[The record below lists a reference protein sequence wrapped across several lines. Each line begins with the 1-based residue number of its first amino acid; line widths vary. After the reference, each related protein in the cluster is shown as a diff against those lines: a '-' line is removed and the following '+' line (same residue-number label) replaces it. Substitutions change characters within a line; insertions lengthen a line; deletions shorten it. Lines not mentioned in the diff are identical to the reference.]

1 MGVLR
6 IARIV
11 AANGVSY
18 GSPRLAAAW
27 GTAGSPL
34 LPRPYRDAYGAL
46 ESPLVVLDDDCSA
59 TLTVADLGSEIWAR
73 LGVHEL
79 PQAIGRELRGWVGEL
94 SCPDVPDAIP
104 AELPLSWVAA
114 LPLRKRTRNLV
125 RRLIE
130 DNGHDGPLEAP
141 KSSSQVLALPGIRA
155 STLVDLLAVM
165 ESAELPGIQ
174 KASASTFGV
183 GNERSAISA
192 LAQHLQGF
200 AAWAIAETEA
210 KTFGQ
215 AVAATALE
223 EIEEW
228 RPLSTF
234 PLSDI
239 GVTSPH
245 PYAVLSSW
253 AEGLDDRERSIF
265 VGRIAQ
271 PQMPRTLQQ
280 IADEFAISR
289 ERVRQIEA
297 QLVAR
302 LRLFV
307 DSVAGSPIRWRL
319 ITLRD
324 RLSVAAPH
332 RHVKPMLD
340 PPADC
345 RGDYQLLLLELAGPY
360 DESDGWLVLRSAR
373 SSDPTDAIRNMSDE
387 FGRIDVAKA
396 GAALAG
402 WGLDCGL
409 HDDWIARDRKLRLV
423 NGHVV
428 RWDGPIADKLAFG
441 LADLAAP
448 ATAVKLLAHIGE
460 NRAVTSVKNAMSE
473 DERFV
478 RANRTEWALASWG
491 LPEYR
496 GIASTIGQI
505 LESSDAPMR
514 VDELIDRLSREF
526 RIAEGSARSYCD
538 AAMFVH
544 EDGWIRLRREHERY
558 HFQNSEVRDATGV
571 FDLGDGAVALLY
583 EVDHDVTRGSGRQLS
598 PAAGAL
604 LDLSVNERLRFDG
617 PHGTSV
623 AVTFPGTSF
632 SGPSLGSTRGLA
644 EVVNANMGDML
655 TVILRR
661 GEMTVSA
668 RATDLNEH
676 GTGWA
681 HVARLTGISEN
692 AGMDGLAAALHC
704 SRGEVRA
711 TLRERRDTIVL
722 EALPERRSTP
732 ELKEALAALDAEMQ
746 REEPF

>member
-1 MGVLR
+1 MAELH
-6 IARIV
+6 ITRIV

-18 GSPRLAAAW
+18 GSPRRAAAW
-27 GTAGSPL
+27 GTANCPL
-34 LPRPYRDAYGAL
+34 IPRPYRDAYGAL
-46 ESPLVVLDDDCSA
+46 EPPLVVLDHDHA
-59 TLTVADLGSEIWAR
+59 ETLTVADLGSEIWER
-73 LGVHEL
+73 LGLHEL

-94 SCPDVPDAIP
+94 SCPVVPDAIP
-104 AELPLSWVAA
+104 AQLPLSWVAA
-114 LPLRKRTRNLV
+114 LPLRKRTRNAV

-141 KSSSQVLALPGIRA
+141 RSSGQILALPGIGA
-155 STLVDLLAVM
+155 LALVDLLSVM

-174 KASASTFGV
+174 EASASASGV
-183 GNERSAISA
+183 DNEQSAVSA
-192 LAQHLQGF
+192 LAQHLRDF
-200 AAWAIAETEA
+200 AAWAIAESDA

-215 AVAATALE
+215 ALAAAGLE
-223 EIEEW
+223 EIDEW
-228 RPLSTF
+228 RSLSTF

-239 GVTSPH
+239 GATSPH
-245 PYAVLSSW
+245 PYVVLSKW

-265 VGRIAQ
+265 ADRIAQ
-271 PQMPRTLQQ
+271 PRRPRTLQHL
-280 IADEFAISR
+280 ADELTISR
-289 ERVRQIEA
+289 ERVRQIETRV
-297 QLVAR
+297 VAR
-302 LRLFV
+302 LGLFV
-307 DSVAGSPIRWRL
+307 DSTAGSPIRWRAT
-319 ITLRD
+319 TLRD
-324 RLSVAAPH
+324 RLSVTAP
-332 RHVKPMLD
+332 RGHVNPMLD

-345 RGDYQLLLLELAGPY
+345 YDDYQSLLLELAGPY

-373 SSDPTDAIRNMSDE
+373 SNDPTDAIRNMTDE

-396 GAALAG
+396 SAALAG
-402 WGLDCGL
+402 WGLDSGL

-423 NGHVV
+423 NGQVV

-441 LADLAAP
+441 LADLAEP
-448 ATAVKLLAHIGE
+448 ATAEKLLAHIGE
-460 NRAVTSVKNAMSE
+460 SRAITSAKNAMAE

-491 LPEYR
+491 LPEYS

-505 LESSDAPMR
+505 LERSDSPML
-514 VDELIDRLSREF
+514 VDELIDRLSRDF
-526 RIAEGSARSYCD
+526 GIAEGSARSYCD
-538 AAMFVH
+538 AAMFVL
-544 EDGWIRLRREHERY
+544 EDGWIRLRREHEKY
-558 HFQNSEVRDATGV
+558 HYQNSEVRDAPGV
-571 FDLGDGAVALLY
+571 FTLGDGVVGLLY
-583 EVDHDVTRGSGRQLS
+583 EVDRDVTRGSGRQLS

-623 AVTFPGTSF
+623 TVTFPGTSF

-644 EVVNANMGDML
+644 EAVNAKMGDML

-681 HVARLTGISEN
+681 HLARLTGISEY

-711 TLRERRDTIVL
+711 TLRARRDTAVL

-732 ELKEALAALDAEMQ
+732 ELEEALAALDAEMQ
-746 REEPF
+746 REEPY